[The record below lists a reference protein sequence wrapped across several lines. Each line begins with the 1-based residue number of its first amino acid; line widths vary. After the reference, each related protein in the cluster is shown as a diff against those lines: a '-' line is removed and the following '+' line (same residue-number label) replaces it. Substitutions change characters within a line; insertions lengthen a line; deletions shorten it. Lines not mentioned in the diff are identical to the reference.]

1 MPDTGDAV
9 VRKSKGR
16 VRSLESNG
24 LLFFESQIKKIFR
37 SKTIMPSHIA
47 STYFQIFEVTVAILA
62 ENTNS
67 AL

>member
-1 MPDTGDAV
+1 MWWLERA
-9 VRKSKGR
+9 KGG
-16 VRSLESNG
+16 LEAQN
-24 LLFFESQIKKIFR
+24 LMVWYFLKVKLKIFR

-67 AL
+67 VL